1 MIPSLKKVSAGIN
14 DAFEVL
20 IVNEAHFY
28 PLWHYHP
35 QFEIMLIEKGSGTR
49 YVGDNIS
56 TFKDGDITFLG
67 FNIPHLFRNY
77 PEYFDENSK
86 RKSKATVLYF
96 SEELANACFINLKEF
111 THIKKLLELSKRG
124 LAIRESSKKEVARR
138 LYRTVNKTGVE
149 RLLEFIAMLNFIAS
163 EADYKIISSAG
174 FSTNCDEKDVNKLNK
189 IFSYL
194 LENFSKKITLDQIAG
209 ITNLSPTAFC
219 RYFKERTN
227 KTFIT
232 FLNEIRIGNACK
244 YLIQNDDMNIS
255 QICFLVGFNNIT
267 NFSIQFKNIKKMTPV
282 EYRNKYRNPNFAQA
296 SISDEKAVDSTR

>member
-1 MIPSLKKVSAGIN
+1 MLPSLKKISTGIN
-14 DAFEVL
+14 DVFEVL

-35 QFEIMLIEKGSGTR
+35 QFEIMLIEKGFGTR
-49 YVGDNIS
+49 YVGDNVS

-67 FNIPHLFRNY
+67 SNIPHLFRNY
-77 PEYFDENSK
+77 PEYYDKNSK

-96 SEELANACFINLKEF
+96 CKDFADTCIVNLKEL
-111 THIKKLLELSKRG
+111 THIKELLEFSKRG
-124 LAIRESSKKEVARR
+124 LAIKDSSKKEVARR
-138 LYRTVNKTGVE
+138 LYRTVKKTGVE
-149 RLLEFIAMLNFIAS
+149 RLLEFIAMLSFIAT

-174 FSTNCDEKDVNKLNK
+174 FHMNFDEKDVNKLNK

-209 ITNLSPTAFC
+209 IANMSPTAFC

-232 FLNEIRIGNACK
+232 LLNEIRIGNACK
-244 YLIQNDDMNIS
+244 YLIQNEDMNIS
-255 QICFLVGFNNIT
+255 QICFLVGFNNLT
-267 NFSIQFKNIKKMTPV
+267 NFSIQFKNIKNITPL
-282 EYRNKYRNPNFAQA
+282 EYRNKYRNPNFAQI
-296 SISDEKAVDSTR
+296 SISDEKVHLI